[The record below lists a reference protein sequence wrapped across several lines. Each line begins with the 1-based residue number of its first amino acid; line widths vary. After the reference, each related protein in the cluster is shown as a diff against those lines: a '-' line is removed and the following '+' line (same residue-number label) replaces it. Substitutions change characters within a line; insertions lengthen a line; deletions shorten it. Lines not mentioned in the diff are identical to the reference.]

1 MLERNSQWEFT
12 KREGGCL
19 KKGGSS
25 QGSRAIF
32 FDNLAVGVEAIFEAS
47 AFEYGY
53 READF

>member
-1 MLERNSQWEFT
+1 MGFT
-12 KREGGCL
+12 KREGGRL
-19 KKGGSS
+19 KGGSS